1 MQNFLSNRSQAVV
14 VDGEMSEY
22 VGVKSGVPQGSVLY
36 PSLFVF
42 YINDMAVGIN
52 STVRLFTDDT
62 IAYLAIISE
71 ADQLK
76 LQEDLS
82 KLIIWEQT
90 WKMVD
95 HPEKRNV
102 LTISRKIKPIK
113 QEYTCKRSGVQD
125 QILDDLKG
133 EF

>member
-1 MQNFLSNRSQAVV
+1 MNRDGSNTDPCGTPDFTPTYS
-14 VDGEMSEY
+14 DIS
-22 VGVKSGVPQGSVLY
+22 
-36 PSLFVF
+36 PSTTTACDL
-42 YINDMAVGIN
+42 
-52 STVRLFTDDT
+52 LE
-62 IAYLAIISE
+62 AIIPE

-82 KLIIWEQT
+82 KLVIWEQT

-102 LTISRKIKPIK
+102 LTISKKIKPIK

-125 QILDDLKG
+125 QILDD
-133 EF
+133 FSTSVSVSA